1 MRCKNI
7 NITYLA
13 IYMQLTYKIST
24 HSNKYCNKNYHH
36 KRNICKT
43 IMLIIYFSVSLQ
55 IINSN
60 NMKRCIYYLISLCF
74 LLSTSCCQHQNQTL
88 QEKLTNIDSLLE
100 NEYTDS
106 ATSMIKQLNISS
118 IKDSCILAYY
128 NLITTRL
135 DYMQYKSNISL
146 LPINQSIDIYTRL
159 NDEEKLARCYYYKAA
174 ILYTLGK
181 RKEAIEI
188 GKRAEAS
195 TLNNPLLKGKIYN
208 FLSLVNSENNN
219 YELAMNYA
227 RKYFHYIQ
235 SSSNNSDKIDSYNR
249 MAISHYYLSQI
260 DSAIFYINKCIP
272 LLKYATDSAKIIYLD
287 NIGFLNM
294 HSNPRLALKYLNLA
308 MQLGPSIDTYDN
320 LAQIYVKQ
328 GEKEKADSLWKKAL
342 QTKDLVKKTEI
353 IAAILRQKQ
362 KERDYKKVAHFA
374 SWLVELKDSLDKQR
388 KDEQILVKQIKF
400 DNDLT
405 QAEQQKKIIRLTYAI
420 AFIVLVFVIIC
431 LLAKYQNMKRISE
444 RLEHEKKINDFQ
456 KAIDKMTATGNTK
469 EQKIKDL
476 QKRIDKL
483 QKHKDAY
490 SLQGHLFYETAI
502 SGMSIKNW
510 NKPELMTFLDYYVSK
525 DIEYSLSLEEIE
537 QLTARE
543 KVFLILLHEGK
554 TEAKVAEMMALSNSA
569 LRTMKSRIKKKR
581 ESE

>member
-1 MRCKNI
+1 M
-7 NITYLA
+7 
-13 IYMQLTYKIST
+13 
-24 HSNKYCNKNYHH
+24 
-36 KRNICKT
+36 
-43 IMLIIYFSVSLQ
+43 
-55 IINSN
+55 
-60 NMKRCIYYLISLCF
+60 
-74 LLSTSCCQHQNQTL
+74 STSCCQHQNQTL